1 MTSTPSGGADNL
13 DDLYA
18 VAEQKVRAALAAD
31 RNDLAERASADLAD
45 LVGRI
50 DDVTAAIAA
59 ETGQDHPER
68 SQNRWSVHDARPK

>member
-18 VAEQKVRAALAAD
+18 VAEQKVRAALAED

-59 ETGQDHPER
+59 EAERDQPES
-68 SQNRWSVHDARPK
+68 SQR